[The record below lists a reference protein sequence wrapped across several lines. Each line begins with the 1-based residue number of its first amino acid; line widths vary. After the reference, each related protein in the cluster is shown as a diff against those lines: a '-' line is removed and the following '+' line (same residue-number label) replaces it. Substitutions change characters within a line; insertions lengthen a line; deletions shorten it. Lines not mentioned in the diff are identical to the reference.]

1 MCVPG
6 AVPRLV
12 LKVSRVSR
20 VRHCVLVYE
29 TRRRPRW
36 QLYESFRPMVCELT
50 TAELRTDYGRAGQG
64 KSFEPTETWY
74 GAGRA

>member
-1 MCVPG
+1 
-6 AVPRLV
+6 
-12 LKVSRVSR
+12 
-20 VRHCVLVYE
+20 
-29 TRRRPRW
+29 
-36 QLYESFRPMVCELT
+36 MVCELT